1 MGLTNPGKY
10 YRMSHMSTD
19 EILSS
24 TATARFLGRC
34 TTCDRP
40 VAAIVE
46 GHTSDHTT
54 IACPDCAGACKAERL
69 YGTVVAA
76 HCNAACE
83 GARGPVCECAC
94 GGSNHG
100 GSWERPGPDLP
111 AGQLAAYRADRER
124 RARQAADRRARK
136 VAARQDS
143 HTLWVAAHADVVD
156 YLATGDIAWSEFLTD
171 LADRI
176 DHGQPLSIAQI
187 DAVRRNIARQ
197 AERDA
202 KRAAEAALPTS
213 PVVTGKGVEVV
224 GEVVKVTSHD
234 NGYQVRLV
242 MTVRDDRGF
251 KVWGTV
257 PGSLGDTIHADY
269 EHFGEG
275 RWTGVGARVRFV
287 ANVEASD
294 RDETFGFFKTPRRAE
309 VLDLAGA
316 VA

>member
-1 MGLTNPGKY
+1 
-10 YRMSHMSTD
+10 MSDMSTGYD
-19 EILSS
+19 ILST

-40 VAAIVE
+40 VAATVE

-76 HCNAACE
+76 RCNAACE
-83 GARGPVCECAC
+83 GARGPACECAC

-100 GSWERPGPDLP
+100 GSWERRGPDLP
-111 AGQLAAYRADRER
+111 AGQLAAYRADKAR
-124 RARQAADRRARK
+124 RAEAAAARRARK
-136 VAARQDS
+136 VAALQDS
-143 HTLWVAAHADVVD
+143 HTLWAAAHEDVVTH
-156 YLATGDIAWSEFLTD
+156 LADRDAIAWSDFLTD

-187 DAVRRNIARQ
+187 DAVRRNITRQ

-202 KRAAEAALPTS
+202 QRAAEAVLPTS
-213 PVVTGKGVEVV
+213 PVVTGKGVEVT
-224 GEVVKVTSHD
+224 GEVVKVTTHD

-257 PGSLGDTIHADY
+257 PGSLDDTIHADH

-287 ANVEASD
+287 ANIKASD
-294 RDETFGFFKTPRRAE
+294 RDETFGFFKLPRRAE
-309 VLDLAGA
+309 VLDLAEA

>member
-1 MGLTNPGKY
+1 MT
-10 YRMSHMSTD
+10 HMSTT

-24 TATARFLGRC
+24 TATARFLGHC

-40 VAAIVE
+40 VAATVD
-46 GHTSDHTT
+46 GHTSDHAT
-54 IACPDCAGACKAERL
+54 ITCPDCQSPCKAERL

-83 GARGPVCECAC
+83 GAHGPECVCAC
-94 GGSNHG
+94 GGANHG

-111 AGQLAAYRADRER
+111 AGQLAAYRADKAR
-124 RARQAADRRARK
+124 RAAQAQARRDAKKAAADETR
-136 VAARQDS
+136 
-143 HTLWVAAHADVVD
+143 TLWAAAHADVVTF
-156 YLATGDIAWSEFLTD
+156 LTTADIAWSDFLTD
-171 LADRI
+171 LADQLDDRGELTP
-176 DHGQPLSIAQI
+176 GQVE
-187 DAVRRNIARQ
+187 AVRRNIARQ

-202 KRAAEAALPTS
+202 KRAADAARPTV
-213 PVVTGKGVEVV
+213 PVVAGKGVEVT
-224 GEVVKVTSHD
+224 GEVIKVDVKD
-234 NGYQVRLV
+234 NPYAYNSNRVV

-251 KVWGTV
+251 AVWGTV
-257 PGSLGDTIHADY
+257 PGSLRDEVSLT
-269 EHFGEG
+269 ELVG
-275 RWTGVGARVRFV
+275 RRVRFT